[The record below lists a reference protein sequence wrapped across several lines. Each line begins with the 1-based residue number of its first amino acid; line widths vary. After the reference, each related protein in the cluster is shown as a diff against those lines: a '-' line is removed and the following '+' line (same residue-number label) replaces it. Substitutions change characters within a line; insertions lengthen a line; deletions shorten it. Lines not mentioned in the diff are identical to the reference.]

1 MNNQNDVSVPSSEPV
16 EIVTPEVNPNTEDN
30 QGEPSKPPK
39 GFVPLAALQ
48 EERAKRQGLE
58 QELETFKSSV
68 PSDDW
73 SDEGRVINNKVSA
86 LEAELSAIKDEKLL
100 DSVIST
106 HPELRDLRAELIE
119 FAKDY
124 PRHKMENVAKLFLVE
139 KGLLEPIRQGLES
152 PTGGSKT
159 PVAPEWTYEKIA
171 EVRKKDPKRYESLL
185 LGGAFDHVK

>member
-1 MNNQNDVSVPSSEPV
+1 MNNQNDVLVSSSEPV
-16 EIVTPEVNPNTEDN
+16 EIVTPEVTSHTGDN
-30 QGEPSKPPK
+30 VVEPSKPPK

-106 HPELRDLRAELIE
+106 HPELRDLRSELIE

-171 EVRKKDPKRYESLL
+171 EVRKKAPKRYESLL